1 MSAIWKLLVLILYVA
16 YPAVLFSAEIEP
28 FPSGARKLLP
38 TVPASFKTYT
48 PYAINYTPERLSSNF
63 LFLAPELSARAGVFK
78 SSPEQDG
85 FSVKFQIDRAEFV
98 VSFDGGASED
108 PGFLVESSKM
118 RESAVLGGETLYI
131 SSSGRFYSVTRS
143 NEDFEVRRK
152 YVVRNGVLEEVR
164 QPFYSVNMDCTAS
177 EDTRLFQMECDGGE
191 EVARVPK
198 GGTVRVLAR
207 STKNGCQKEGG
218 QYLVLT
224 SFGLVGW
231 VTSTA
236 GYLHFSEGKPLS
248 CLNYHGD

>member
-1 MSAIWKLLVLILYVA
+1 MSASWKLLVSILCIVYSSV
-16 YPAVLFSAEIEP
+16 VFSAEIES
-28 FPSGARKLLP
+28 FPSGAEKLLP
-38 TVPASFKTYT
+38 TVPTSFKTYT
-48 PYAINYTPERLSSNF
+48 PYAINYSPEWLGSNF
-63 LFLAPELSARAGVFK
+63 LFLAPELSGHANVFK

-85 FSVKFQIDRAEFV
+85 FSVKFQLDRTEFV

-108 PGFLVESSKM
+108 PGFLVESLKL

-131 SSSGRFYSVTRS
+131 SSSGHFYSVARS
-143 NEDFEVRRK
+143 NEDFEVKRK
-152 YVVRNGVLEEVR
+152 YVVRNGELEEVR

-177 EDTRLFQMECDGGE
+177 EDIILFQLECDGGE
-191 EVARVPK
+191 EVARIPK
-198 GGTVRVLAR
+198 DGTVRVLAR
-207 STKNGCQKEGG
+207 STKNGCQREGR

-224 SFGLVGW
+224 SFGLLGW